1 MIVKPGNIVK
11 LRKAFYENPSEG
23 RHDVLV
29 SYVDNVTEQ
38 ALIKYPDG
46 NKYTIPIAGILESSI
61 VRMGDYGYLDRLQRM
76 PAYAGMIQSPKLL
89 ENLKLKYP
97 NTDFDKHIEEYNEQ
111 FAVAHEETHVEHD
124 VPSNMSEVGYL
135 TMVVSELNVKFDKIV
150 DLLQQIV
157 DFM

>member
-1 MIVKPGNIVK
+1 MVVKPGNIVK

-46 NKYTIPIAGILESSI
+46 NKYTIPVAGILESSI
-61 VRMGDYGYLDRLQRM
+61 IKMGDYGYLDRLQRM

-97 NTDFDKHIEEYNEQ
+97 STDFDADIEEYNAQ
-111 FAVAHEETHVEHD
+111 YAAAHEAEHTEPVQSAVHED
-124 VPSNMSEVGYL
+124 CMEVL
-135 TMVVSELNVKFDKIV
+135 EEINSKFDKVI

>member
-1 MIVKPGNIVK
+1 MVVKPGNIVK

-61 VRMGDYGYLDRLQRM
+61 IKMGDYGYLDRLQRM

-97 NTDFDKHIEEYNEQ
+97 STDFDADIEEYNAQ
-111 FAVAHEETHVEHD
+111 FAAAHEAEHTETAQPVVHED
-124 VPSNMSEVGYL
+124 CMEVL
-135 TMVVSELNVKFDKIV
+135 EEINSKFDKVI